1 MDTTEQILKY
11 CPKSGPPNILRQKSL
26 LRSLQSR
33 PRWVMLSGGTF
44 DFHFV
49 TPGWSPQADQI
60 FSYVTHVFC
69 SFSVF
74 SPPQLYGAID
84 SIALMPSST
93 ALVQSLS
100 CFHAPYQYRSDPPLD
115 VAFHLPIHRRRLRR
129 ASFAPRNSPTRSL
142 FDSISLVTAGL
153 AGLTAVGGRH
163 FRLLIRCAAPHY
175 R

>member
-11 CPKSGPPNILRQKSL
+11 CPKSGLPNILRPKSL
-26 LRSLQSR
+26 LRSLQGR

-100 CFHAPYQYRSDPPLD
+100 LASMLPINTVQTRRWMWLSISPFTGD
-115 VAFHLPIHRRRLRR
+115 VSGALHLPH
-129 ASFAPRNSPTRSL
+129 ASPRPGRSSTASRSL
-142 FDSISLVTAGL
+142 RLDSL
-153 AGLTAVGGRH
+153 A
-163 FRLLIRCAAPHY
+163 
-175 R
+175 